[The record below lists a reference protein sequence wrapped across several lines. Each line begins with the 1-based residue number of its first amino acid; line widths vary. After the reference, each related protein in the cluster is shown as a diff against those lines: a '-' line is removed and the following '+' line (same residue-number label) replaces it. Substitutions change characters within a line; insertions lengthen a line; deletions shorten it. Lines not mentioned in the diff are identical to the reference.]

1 MFAIYCL
8 ACHHELLPPNNKF
21 CVLWGVFVWGL
32 LLFFFFSF
40 IQLWSS
46 LCIFPVLVFSYIAVH
61 FSSQGHCIFLK
72 YTKYTANSLWENPF
86 SQLEHPIKKQTNKN
100 GKPVFFRAKQILN
113 DEVCSVWVLHVKP
126 PSSSRLLYVFTVY
139 IYVNNVFYS
148 QSMVLVQSIK
158 ITRLMIWSMQE
169 WCVLYVRHFGKQRWS
184 SLFCWSQSLKVM
196 VLSDDEKILWIIWKL
211 RADIH
216 FSDLKLRTTVDSHA
230 TMYSKVITCNKHTYI
245 HIHSVCSC

>member
-32 LLFFFFSF
+32 LLFFFSF

-148 QSMVLVQSIK
+148 QWMVLVQTIK

-245 HIHSVCSC
+245 YIQFAVAN

>member
-32 LLFFFFSF
+32 LLYFFSF

-72 YTKYTANSLWENPF
+72 YRKYTANSLWENPF

-139 IYVNNVFYS
+139 IYVSNVFYS
-148 QSMVLVQSIK
+148 QWMVLVQTIK

>member
-1 MFAIYCL
+1 MNYC
-8 ACHHELLPPNNKF
+8 PPITNS
-21 CVLWGVFVWGL
+21 VLWGVFVWGL
-32 LLFFFFSF
+32 LLYFFSF

-61 FSSQGHCIFLK
+61 FSSQGHSIFLK
-72 YTKYTANSLWENPF
+72 YRKYTANSLWENPF

-139 IYVNNVFYS
+139 IYVSNVFYS
-148 QSMVLVQSIK
+148 QWMVLVQTIK

>member
-21 CVLWGVFVWGL
+21 CVLCGGSCY
-32 LLFFFFSF
+32 FFFSF

-46 LCIFPVLVFSYIAVH
+46 LCTFPVLVFSYIAVH

-148 QSMVLVQSIK
+148 QLMVLVQAIK

>member
-32 LLFFFFSF
+32 LLYFFSF

-86 SQLEHPIKKQTNKN
+86 SQLEHPIKKQTSKN

-148 QSMVLVQSIK
+148 QWMVLVQTIK

>member
-1 MFAIYCL
+1 MRG
-8 ACHHELLPPNNKF
+8 F
-21 CVLWGVFVWGL
+21 CVGALAI
-32 LLFFFFSF
+32 FFSF

-148 QSMVLVQSIK
+148 QSMVLVQTIK

>member
-1 MFAIYCL
+1 MRG
-8 ACHHELLPPNNKF
+8 F
-21 CVLWGVFVWGL
+21 CVGALAIFFS
-32 LLFFFFSF
+32 LLFNFDRLCVLFQCWCFLTL
-40 IQLWSS
+40 Q
-46 LCIFPVLVFSYIAVH
+46 CIFPHRGTVY
-61 FSSQGHCIFLK
+61 FLK

-100 GKPVFFRAKQILN
+100 GKSVFFRAKQILN

-148 QSMVLVQSIK
+148 QLMVLVQTIK

>member
-8 ACHHELLPPNNKF
+8 SSLNYWPPITNSVF
-21 CVLWGVFVWGL
+21 CEGFLCVGSCY
-32 LLFFFFSF
+32 FFFSF
-40 IQLWSS
+40 IQLWLS
-46 LCIFPVLVFSYIAVH
+46 LCIFPASFYSLVFSYIAVH

-148 QSMVLVQSIK
+148 QWMVLVQTIK

-216 FSDLKLRTTVDSHA
+216 FSNLKLRTTVDSHA
-230 TMYSKVITCNKHTYI
+230 TMYSKVTYNL
-245 HIHSVCSC
+245 